1 MTAVDTRPLLHQI
14 LGATLDRV
22 LADARAE
29 TWEAAAEY
37 ARQETCEGRCGHDD
51 CRARTLLAEHYDAE
65 AEAAHRDE

>member
-29 TWEAAAEY
+29 TWEAAAEH
-37 ARQETCEGRCGHDD
+37 AREQACEGQCWHDD
-51 CRARTLLAEHYDAE
+51 CRARTLLAEQYDAE
-65 AEAAHRDE
+65 AEAVRGE